1 MDSIR
6 PRSLTEYL
14 EALRRHKLAI
24 IIPAMVVMMASA
36 IAIKML
42 PNIYESS
49 TFIMVESPQGE
60 RASEKSLPDLSQ
72 RLGNIRQ
79 QVTSRSRLESVM
91 NKFGLFKK
99 QLDRGERA
107 DDLLADMRAQIGLD
121 VSANQESVTKAFML
135 SYRDQDP
142 EIAQKVTAELAE
154 QLIADNV
161 EAMKNLASGETEVL
175 NQRATELSAK
185 LHELELA
192 NPWLLNLRE
201 DAPMIPYPYAANS
214 GASTG
219 GSRATSQAR
228 VNVEAERNQTMTVEN
243 LKDQQYRLEQQLAEI
258 EKRIAELRP
267 VVEQQKKA
275 SPLSGNPAY
284 GLLLGQRAQLEGE
297 RDNLINRQE
306 LTDKHPRVLAVNDKI
321 AAINRQ
327 IEELKQQNAGAIVQ
341 TQEARDLRQAES
353 ERTRVKADLEV
364 ARRAVDRQIAN
375 PPRPAIVSTG
385 GSPTV
390 ASTPATRDPNSAR
403 IAQDYLGLKAD
414 YKEVLS
420 KKQDAELKEKTI
432 GSAKVEQYRVL
443 DQANLPQLPMAP
455 NRRLLMGIA
464 TMLGLAAGIGFAFVL
479 EFRRF
484 SSLQDVKDVEYY
496 TKLPMLAAI
505 PKTLTTKE
513 RDLEKRQNSR
523 RLALGAALAVVATFA
538 LTGFFIATN
547 LFSFIGKK

>member
-24 IIPAMVVMMASA
+24 MIPALVVMIASA
-36 IAIKML
+36 IAIKTL

-49 TFIMVESPQGE
+49 TYIMVESPQSE
-60 RASEKSLPDLSQ
+60 RSSEKSLPDLSQ

-99 QLDRGERA
+99 QLDKGERL
-107 DDLLADMRAQIGLD
+107 DDLLADMRGQIGLD
-121 VSANQESVTKAFML
+121 VSANQESVTKAFLL
-135 SYRDQDP
+135 SYRDRDP
-142 EIAQKVTAELAE
+142 EIARKVTAELAE

-161 EAMKNLASGETEVL
+161 EAMKNIASGETEVL
-175 NQRATELSAK
+175 NQRAGELSAK
-185 LHELELA
+185 LHDLELS

-201 DAPMIPYPYAANS
+201 DAPMIPYPYGGNS
-214 GASTG
+214 GTSS
-219 GSRATSQAR
+219 GSRGISQAR
-228 VNVEAERNQTMTVEN
+228 VNIDAERNQTMTVEG

-258 EKRIAELRP
+258 EKRISELRP

-284 GLLLGQRAQLEGE
+284 GALIAQRAQLEGE

-353 ERTRVKADLEV
+353 ERTKVKADLEV
-364 ARRAVDRQIAN
+364 ARRAVDRQVAN

-385 GSPTV
+385 GSSSV
-390 ASTPATRDPNSAR
+390 AATPATRDPNSAR

-414 YKEVLS
+414 YKEVIS

-432 GSAKVEQYRVL
+432 GSSKVEQYRVL
-443 DQANLPQLPMAP
+443 DQANLPQLPVAP
-455 NRRLLMGIA
+455 NRKLLMGIA
-464 TMLGLAAGIGFAFVL
+464 TMLGLAAGIGFAMIL

-484 SSLQDVKDVEYY
+484 SSLQDVKDVEYF

-505 PKTLTTKE
+505 PRTLTAKE
-513 RDLEKRQNSR
+513 RDLENRQNSR
-523 RLALGAALAVVATFA
+523 RMARAAALAVVATFA
-538 LTGFFIATN
+538 LTGFFIFTN
-547 LFSFIGKK
+547 LFASIIKK

>member
-6 PRSLTEYL
+6 PRALTEYL
-14 EALRRHKLAI
+14 AALRRHKFAI
-24 IIPAMVVMMASA
+24 IIPALVVMIASA
-36 IAIKML
+36 IAIKIL
-42 PNIYESS
+42 PNTYESS

-60 RASEKSLPDLSQ
+60 RSSEKSLPDLSQ

-99 QLDRGERA
+99 QLDKGARL
-107 DDLLADMRAQIGLD
+107 DDLLNDMRGQIGLD
-121 VSANQESVTKAFML
+121 VSENQESVTKAFML
-135 SYRDQDP
+135 SYRDQNP
-142 EIAQKVTAELAE
+142 EIAQKVAAELAE
-154 QLIADNV
+154 HLIADNV

-175 NQRATELSAK
+175 NQRATELSAR

-201 DAPMIPYPYAANS
+201 DAPVIPSPYTS
-214 GASTG
+214 GGA
-219 GSRATSQAR
+219 GSRGTSQAR
-228 VNVEAERNQTMTVEN
+228 VNIEAERNQTMTVEN

-267 VVEQQKKA
+267 VAEQQKKA
-275 SPLSGNPAY
+275 SPLMGNPAY
-284 GLLLGQRAQLEGE
+284 GALIAQRAQLQGE

-327 IEELKQQNAGAIVQ
+327 IEELKQQNAGAVVQ
-341 TQEARDLRQAES
+341 TQEARDLRQLES
-353 ERTRVKADLEV
+353 DRTRVKADLEV

-375 PPRPAIVSTG
+375 PPRPAIISTG
-385 GSPTV
+385 GPVV

-414 YKEVLS
+414 YKDIIS

-443 DQANLPQLPMAP
+443 DQANLPQLPVAP
-455 NRRLLMGIA
+455 NRKLLMGIA
-464 TMLGLAAGIGFAFVL
+464 TLLGLGVGIGFALVL

-484 SSLQDVKDVEYY
+484 SSLQDVKDVEYF

-505 PKTLTTKE
+505 PRTLTATE
-513 RDLEKRQNSR
+513 RDLEKRRNNR
-523 RLALGAALAVVATFA
+523 RLAMGAAAAIVVTFA

-547 LFSFIGKK
+547 LFALITKK

>member
-6 PRSLTEYL
+6 HRSLAEYL
-14 EALRRHKLAI
+14 KALRRHKLAI
-24 IIPAMVVMMASA
+24 VIPALVVMIASA
-36 IAIKML
+36 IAIKLL

-49 TFIMVESPQGE
+49 TFIMVDSPQSE
-60 RASEKSLPDLSQ
+60 RSSEKSLPDLSQ
-72 RLGNIRQ
+72 KLGNIRQ
-79 QVTSRSRLESVM
+79 QVTSRSRLESVI

-99 QLDRGERA
+99 QLDKGTRL
-107 DDLLADMRAQIGLD
+107 DDLLTDMRTQIGLD
-121 VSANQESVTKAFML
+121 VSENQESITKAFML

-142 EIAQKVTAELAE
+142 ETAQKVAAELAE

-201 DAPMIPYPYAANS
+201 DAPMIPSPYASN
-214 GASTG
+214 GG
-219 GSRATSQAR
+219 GSGSRGASQAR
-228 VNVEAERNQTMTVEN
+228 VNIEAERNQTMTVEN

-284 GLLLGQRAQLEGE
+284 GALIAQRAQLQGE

-327 IEELKQQNAGAIVQ
+327 IEELKQQNAGAVVQ
-341 TQEARDLRQAES
+341 TQEARDVRQLES
-353 ERTRVKADLEV
+353 DRTRVKADLEV
-364 ARRAVDRQIAN
+364 ARRAVDRQLAN
-375 PPRPAIVSTG
+375 PPRPAVVSTG
-385 GSPTV
+385 GGPRV
-390 ASTPATRDPNSAR
+390 ASTPASRDPNAAR
-403 IAQDYLGLKAD
+403 IAQDYLGLKSD
-414 YKEVLS
+414 YKDIIS

-432 GSAKVEQYRVL
+432 GNAKVEQYRVL
-443 DQANLPQLPMAP
+443 DQANLPQLPVAP
-455 NRRLLMGIA
+455 DRKLLMGIA
-464 TMLGLAAGIGFAFVL
+464 TFLGLVAGIGFAFVL

-484 SSLQDVKDVEYY
+484 SSLQDVKDVEYF
-496 TKLPMLAAI
+496 TKLPMLVAI
-505 PKTLTTKE
+505 PKTLTTQE
-513 RDLEKRQNSR
+513 RDLEKRRNSR
-523 RLALGAALAVVATFA
+523 RMAMGAAVAIVATFA
-538 LTGFFIATN
+538 LTGFFIVTS
-547 LFSFIGKK
+547 LFSLIGKK

>member
-6 PRSLTEYL
+6 HRSLTEYI

-24 IIPAMVVMMASA
+24 IIPALVVMIASA
-36 IAIKML
+36 IAIKTL

-60 RASEKSLPDLSQ
+60 RFSEKSLPDLSQ

-99 QLDRGERA
+99 QLDKGERL
-107 DDLLADMRAQIGLD
+107 DDLLSDMRGQIGLD

-135 SYRDQDP
+135 SYRDRDP
-142 EIAQKVTAELAE
+142 EIAQKVAAELAE

-175 NQRATELSAK
+175 NQRASELSTK
-185 LHELELA
+185 LHDLELA
-192 NPWLLNLRE
+192 NSWLLNLRE
-201 DAPMIPYPYAANS
+201 DAPIIPYPYS
-214 GASTG
+214 GNGAIT
-219 GSRATSQAR
+219 GSRGPSQAR

-284 GLLLGQRAQLEGE
+284 GILVSQRAQLEGE

-364 ARRAVDRQIAN
+364 ARRAIDRQIAN

-385 GSPTV
+385 GSSTV
-390 ASTPATRDPNSAR
+390 ASTPATRDPNAAR

-414 YKEVLS
+414 YKEVIS

-432 GSAKVEQYRVL
+432 GSSKVEQYRVL
-443 DQANLPQLPMAP
+443 DQANLPQLPVAP

-464 TMLGLAAGIGFAFVL
+464 MVLGLAAGIGFAMIL

-505 PKTLTTKE
+505 PRTLTAKE
-513 RDLEKRQNSR
+513 RDRENRKNSR
-523 RLALGAALAVVATFA
+523 RLAMGAALAVVATFA
-538 LTGFFIATN
+538 LTGFFIFTN
-547 LFSFIGKK
+547 LFASIIKK

>member
-14 EALRRHKLAI
+14 AALRRHKLAV
-24 IIPAMVVMMASA
+24 IIPAIVVMMASA

-91 NKFGLFKK
+91 NKFALFRK
-99 QLDRGERA
+99 QLDKGERL
-107 DDLLADMRAQIGLD
+107 DDLLADMRSQIGVD

-142 EIAQKVTAELAE
+142 EIARKVTSELAE

-201 DAPMIPYPYAANS
+201 DAPMIPYPYAAGS
-214 GASTG
+214 SAGSG

-297 RDNLINRQE
+297 RDNLISRQE

-385 GSPTV
+385 GSSTV
-390 ASTPATRDPNSAR
+390 TSTPATRDPNSAR
-403 IAQDYLGLKAD
+403 IAQDYLGLKSD
-414 YKEVLS
+414 YKAVLS

-443 DQANLPQLPMAP
+443 DQANLPQLPIAP
-455 NRRLLMGIA
+455 NRKMLMGIA
-464 TMLGLAAGIGFAFVL
+464 AMLGLGAGIAFALVL

-484 SSLQDVKDVEYY
+484 SSLQDVRDVEYY
-496 TKLPMLAAI
+496 TKLPMLVAI
-505 PKTLTTKE
+505 PKTLTAKE
-513 RDLEKRQNSR
+513 RDLEKRRNSR

>member
-6 PRSLTEYL
+6 PRSLTEYI

-24 IIPAMVVMMASA
+24 IIPALVVMIASA
-36 IAIKML
+36 IAIKAL

-60 RASEKSLPDLSQ
+60 RYSEKSLPDLSQ

-79 QVTSRSRLESVM
+79 QVTSRSRLESVI

-99 QLDRGERA
+99 QLEKGERL
-107 DDLLADMRAQIGLD
+107 DDLLSDMRGKIDLD
-121 VSANQESVTKAFML
+121 VSANQEAVTKAFLL
-135 SYRDQDP
+135 SYRDRDP
-142 EIAQKVTAELAE
+142 EIAQKVAAELAE

-161 EAMKNLASGETEVL
+161 EAMKNIASGETEVL
-175 NQRATELSAK
+175 NQRASELSTK
-185 LHELELA
+185 LHDLELG

-201 DAPMIPYPYAANS
+201 DAPVIPYPYGGNVS
-214 GASTG
+214 SSN
-219 GSRATSQAR
+219 GSRGPSQTR
-228 VNVEAERNQTMTVEN
+228 VNIEAERNQTMTVEN

-284 GLLLGQRAQLEGE
+284 GALIAQRAQLEGE

-353 ERTRVKADLEV
+353 ERTKVKADLEV

-385 GSPTV
+385 GSSTV

-414 YKEVLS
+414 YKEVIS

-432 GSAKVEQYRVL
+432 GSSKVEQYRVL
-443 DQANLPQLPMAP
+443 DQANLPQLPVAP

-464 TMLGLAAGIGFAFVL
+464 IVLGLAAGIGFAMIL

-484 SSLQDVKDVEYY
+484 SSLQDVKDVEYF

-505 PKTLTTKE
+505 PRTLTAKE
-513 RDLEKRQNSR
+513 RDLENRQNSR
-523 RLALGAALAVVATFA
+523 RLAMGAALAVVATFA
-538 LTGFFIATN
+538 LTGFFIFTN
-547 LFSFIGKK
+547 LFASIIKK